1 MAVSADSSEST
12 LCMTAPNKNAAL
24 IREGKLRPELLSPAG
39 SYEALMA
46 AIEGGADAVYMGGV
60 AFNARINAKNFTE
73 DELKRGIALT
83 HSYGTKVYIA
93 ANTLIYDRELDGF
106 LRAAEYAYLCGADAL
121 IVADMGAAAEI
132 RRRIPIELHASTQV
146 SGHGADTADILARAG
161 FSRMVCAREM
171 SKDDIKR
178 FIDVSPIEA
187 EVFVHGALCVCHSGQ
202 CLFSSLV
209 GGRSGNRGECAQ
221 PCRLPYK
228 VKKGQREYP
237 LSLKDLSLAR
247 HIPELCELGIA
258 SLKIEGRMKS
268 PEYVRDV
275 TAIWRRLLDEGKSA
289 SASDVKELEAI
300 FSREGFTDKY
310 FYGKTDSSMLG
321 VRTESQKQASKEL
334 IPFTKI
340 TRKLPVDMRL
350 SIKSDIPVSLTVT
363 RLDNGLS
370 ARVEGDIPLVAKTAP
385 IDYSTAKKCMSKL
398 GDTPFTLNNINAE
411 IDGGLILPISSLN
424 ALRRSAIQRLVEEI
438 EAPKD
443 AKNIKDKSAPIGKRS
458 RFNTAVFLFP
468 DRIPN
473 SAFEYFDI
481 IYTPLEKYTGSTN
494 GVMLPAIIFDGE
506 KQDIQRM
513 LSDAVAKGAK
523 HVLIGNLGHIELV
536 KHSGLTLHGDF
547 RLNVTNSA
555 SAAFIEEQG
564 FEDVVLSPELTLP
577 QIRDIGGRTSA
588 CVYGRMPLMITEKC
602 VGKELGDCKRCT
614 SGELTLTDRRGMS
627 FPILRTFRHR
637 SLILNSVP
645 FYMADKQAELERAG
659 ISMRHFIF
667 TVETSK
673 KADEII
679 LAYKRELP
687 PKDAT
692 KIKRIK

>member
-1 MAVSADSSEST
+1 MAVSADFSEST

-73 DELKRGIALT
+73 DELKRGIALA

-350 SIKSDIPVSLTVT
+350 SIKSDVPVSLTVT

-443 AKNIKDKSAPIGKRS
+443 VKAIKDKSAPIGKRS

-602 VGKELGDCKRCT
+602 VGKELGDCKSCT
-614 SGELTLTDRRGMS
+614 SGELSLTDRRGMS

-645 FYMADKQAELERAG
+645 FYMADKQYELERAK
-659 ISMRHFIF
+659 ILMRHFIF

-673 KADEII
+673 QADEII
-679 LAYKRELP
+679 SAYKRELP
-687 PKDAT
+687 PRDAT